1 MALNGIR
8 GQLLLD
14 PATISDPTDF
24 YRLLHARAPVWRVPE
39 TNVFIVSTYDLIV
52 EATGRTAD
60 FSSNLLHLLY
70 RDETGLPRQL
80 SFGSGGE
87 QTLANADPPAH
98 AIHKRIVFPE
108 FVAKRM
114 AQLEPE
120 IAEVSRECIDAAVS
134 KGRADF
140 MDEVGDMV
148 PITIISQLIG
158 FRDSRL
164 KDLLQAAFDSTDLIS
179 ATLSLADL
187 QSYVARSNDIS
198 TWIGEQL
205 ATAGREPGEDILTS
219 LAHSVGGGDLSIR
232 AAITI
237 LHTLLSAGG
246 ESTTS
251 LLGNAVRV
259 LAERP
264 DIQQRLRE
272 APDAIPGFVE
282 EVLRLE
288 SPFRFHHRSAPH
300 ATKLG
305 GVEIPAGANVL
316 LFWGAANRDPNE
328 YERPDELVLDR
339 PARHAAARHLAFGRG
354 IHQCVGAPLARMEAR
369 IVLTILLDRTRS
381 FAISQGQTPRWVN
394 SLAVRR
400 HAELPL
406 ELVGG

>member
-1 MALNGIR
+1 MALDDIR

-52 EATGRTAD
+52 EATGRTSD

-70 RDETGLPRQL
+70 RDEEGLPRQL

-120 IAEVSRECIDAAVS
+120 IAEVSRERIDAAVS
-134 KGRADF
+134 MGEADF
-140 MDEVGDMV
+140 MEVGDMV
-148 PITIISQLIG
+148 PITIISHLIG
-158 FRDSRL
+158 FRESRL

-187 QSYVARSNDIS
+187 QSYVTRSNDIS
-198 TWIGEQL
+198 AWIGEQL
-205 ATAGREPGEDILTS
+205 AKAGREPGEDILTS
-219 LAHSVGGGDLSIR
+219 LAHSVGSGDLSIR

-251 LLGNAVRV
+251 LLGNAVRI

-264 DIQQRLRE
+264 DIQQQLRE
-272 APDAIPGFVE
+272 APDGIPGFVE

-288 SPFRFHHRSAPH
+288 SPFRFHHRSTPH
-300 ATKLG
+300 ATTLG

-328 YERPDELVLDR
+328 YDRPDELVLDR

-369 IVLTILLDRTRS
+369 IVLTTLLERTS
-381 FAISQGQTPRWVN
+381 AFMISKNEAPRWVN

-400 HAELPL
+400 HEVLPV
-406 ELVGG
+406 EFFSA

>member
-1 MALNGIR
+1 LDDIR

-14 PATISDPTDF
+14 PETISDPTEF
-24 YRLLHARAPVWRVPE
+24 YHLLHARAPVWRVPE

-52 EATGRTAD
+52 EATGRTSD

-70 RDETGLPRQL
+70 RDEVGLPRQL
-80 SFGSGGE
+80 PFGSGGE

-120 IAEVSRECIDAAVS
+120 IADVSRRCIDVAIS
-134 KGRADF
+134 KGGADF

-148 PITIISQLIG
+148 PITIISHLIG

-179 ATLSLADL
+179 ATLSLAEL
-187 QSYVARSNDIS
+187 QSYVTRSNAIS
-198 TWIGEQL
+198 AWIGEQL
-205 ATAGREPGEDILTS
+205 ATAGREPDEDILTS
-219 LAHSVGGGDLSIR
+219 IAHSVGRGDLSIR

-251 LLGNAVRV
+251 LLGNAVRI
-259 LAERP
+259 LAEKP
-264 DIQQRLRE
+264 DVQQRLRE
-272 APDAIPGFVE
+272 APGEVPAFVE

-288 SPFRFHHRSAPH
+288 SPFRFHHRSTPH
-300 ATKLG
+300 DTTLG

-316 LFWGAANRDPNE
+316 LFWGAANRDPKE

-354 IHQCVGAPLARMEAR
+354 IHQCVGAPLARTEAR
-369 IVLTILLDRTRS
+369 IVLTTLLERTRE
-381 FAISQGQTPRWVN
+381 FAISADGRPRWVN

-400 HAELPL
+400 HDHLP
-406 ELVGG
+406 VDFVPA